1 MGVSQLGC
9 FMILDEFNKLN
20 QEAIS
25 IVSQQFQL
33 IREALLKGS
42 LELTFFNKT
51 VIFDDQMQLFVTF
64 NP

>member
-9 FMILDEFNKLN
+9 FMILEEFNKLN

-51 VIFDDQMQLFVTF
+51 VILNDQMQLFVTF

>member
-51 VIFDDQMQLFVTF
+51 VILDDQMQLFVTF

>member
-1 MGVSQLGC
+1 
-9 FMILDEFNKLN
+9 MILDEFNKLN